1 MAGRMQAAP
10 THIPNYFRK
19 SRLIMLNIKLIIAI
33 VTSALLAPILSLT
46 ATPAK
51 AQILFGNVGSE
62 PVSGIVGSG
71 SKRQG
76 STKTV
81 STFDPTIQSKIN
93 AASAGLTP
101 AAVSGTQTVLGKT
114 VTTDPA
120 VVQTAFDLINSPAGA
135 NTPAVAAFAQS
146 LGNSPN
152 AQTLAT
158 SMQGLR
164 NSDGSIDATVMTN
177 AVNAYNAY
185 VQTLNVG
192 RTSSTNGTNSSS
204 SYSSNSSSSTPTPNS
219 YSGST
224 SSTSSTG
231 NAKYPTS
238 PSGTTTDSTSP
249 SQPNST
255 TTPRSSTSDTSSKP
269 SSTSTGDPTANPSS
283 VPSDDSRGRSN
294 SYAPSNPSSGSNSY
308 STNTTTTTTTN
319 PSNTSS
325 SYSTSD
331 ASSDLP
337 PGQKVAQVL
346 LGKLL
351 EAAR

>member
-1 MAGRMQAAP
+1 MAGRIASTP

-19 SRLIMLNIKLIIAI
+19 SRLIMLNIKLITAI
-33 VTSALLAPILSLT
+33 VTSALLAPILSLM
-46 ATPAK
+46 ATPAT

-114 VTTDPA
+114 VITDPA
-120 VVQTAFDLINSPAGA
+120 VVQIAFDLINSPAGA

-152 AQTLAT
+152 AQNLAT

-164 NSDGSIDATVMTN
+164 NSDGSIDASVMTN

-185 VQTLNVG
+185 VQTLSVSSIP
-192 RTSSTNGTNSSS
+192 TSTP
-204 SYSSNSSSSTPTPNS
+204 SSTPSTP
-219 YSGST
+219 ST
-224 SSTSSTG
+224 SSTPPAPSDPSVPPSTPP
-231 NAKYPTS
+231 APTDPS
-238 PSGTTTDSTSP
+238 VPPITPPVPSGTP
-249 SQPNST
+249 S
-255 TTPRSSTSDTSSKP
+255 
-269 SSTSTGDPTANPSS
+269 
-283 VPSDDSRGRSN
+283 
-294 SYAPSNPSSGSNSY
+294 
-308 STNTTTTTTTN
+308 
-319 PSNTSS
+319 TSS
-325 SYSTSD
+325 SSPTSGTNTGD
-331 ASSDLP
+331 LSGLP

>member
-1 MAGRMQAAP
+1 
-10 THIPNYFRK
+10 
-19 SRLIMLNIKLIIAI
+19 MLNLKLIAALF
-33 VTSALLAPILSLT
+33 TSALLAPTLFWSANP
-46 ATPAK
+46 AT

-81 STFDPTIQSKIN
+81 STFDPSVQSKIN
-93 AASAGLTP
+93 AASAGLTV

-146 LGNSPN
+146 LGSSPN
-152 AQTLAT
+152 AQSLAT
-158 SMQGLR
+158 AMQGMR
-164 NSDGSIDATVMTN
+164 SSDGSIDASVMTN

-185 VQTLNVG
+185 VQTLSVSSNPTSTPSITPSTPN
-192 RTSSTNGTNSSS
+192 TSSTPPAPSDTPSG
-204 SYSSNSSSSTPTPNS
+204 TPTPPTP
-219 YSGST
+219 ST
-224 SSTSSTG
+224 SSGGT
-231 NAKYPTS
+231 A
-238 PSGTTTDSTSP
+238 TTT
-249 SQPNST
+249 
-255 TTPRSSTSDTSSKP
+255 
-269 SSTSTGDPTANPSS
+269 GD
-283 VPSDDSRGRSN
+283 
-294 SYAPSNPSSGSNSY
+294 
-308 STNTTTTTTTN
+308 
-319 PSNTSS
+319 SS
-325 SYSTSD
+325 S
-331 ASSDLP
+331 LP

>member
-1 MAGRMQAAP
+1 MAGRRQSVP
-10 THIPNYFRK
+10 TSVRNYLRK
-19 SRLIMLNIKLIIAI
+19 SRLIMLNIKLITAI
-33 VTSALLAPILSLT
+33 VTSALLAPILSLM
-46 ATPAK
+46 AMPAN

-81 STFDPTIQSKIN
+81 ATFDPSVQSKIN

-120 VVQTAFDLINSPAGA
+120 VVQTAFDLINSPIGA
-135 NTPAVAAFAQS
+135 NTPAVGAFAQS

-152 AQTLAT
+152 AQNLAT

-185 VQTLNVG
+185 VQTLSVSSIP
-192 RTSSTNGTNSSS
+192 TSTPITPPAPSDPSVPPTTPPAPTDPSVTPTSPPTPSGTPSTSSS
-204 SYSSNSSSSTPTPNS
+204 S
-219 YSGST
+219 GT
-224 SSTSSTG
+224 S
-231 NAKYPTS
+231 
-238 PSGTTTDSTSP
+238 
-249 SQPNST
+249 
-255 TTPRSSTSDTSSKP
+255 
-269 SSTSTGDPTANPSS
+269 
-283 VPSDDSRGRSN
+283 
-294 SYAPSNPSSGSNSY
+294 
-308 STNTTTTTTTN
+308 
-319 PSNTSS
+319 
-325 SYSTSD
+325 
-331 ASSDLP
+331 LP
-337 PGQKVAQVL
+337 PGQQVAQVL

>member
-1 MAGRMQAAP
+1 MPSAP
-10 THIPNYFRK
+10 TSVRNYLRK
-19 SRLIMLNIKLIIAI
+19 SRLIMLNIKLITAI
-33 VTSALLAPILSLT
+33 VSSALLAPILSLM
-46 ATPAK
+46 ATPAT

-76 STKTV
+76 STKIV
-81 STFDPTIQSKIN
+81 STFDPSIQSKVN

-146 LGNSPN
+146 LGNSSS
-152 AQTLAT
+152 AQNLAT
-158 SMQGLR
+158 AMQGMR
-164 NSDGSIDATVMTN
+164 NSDGSIDASVMTN

-192 RTSSTNGTNSSS
+192 RTSSSNGTNSSS
-204 SYSSNSSSSTPTPNS
+204 SYSSNSYSSTTTPNS
-219 YSGST
+219 YSSSSKST
-224 SSTSSTG
+224 SSMS
-231 NAKYPTS
+231 NAKSPTS

-249 SQPNST
+249 STANST
-255 TTPRSSTSDTSSKP
+255 TTPSSSTGNMSSKP
-269 SSTSTGDPTANPSS
+269 NSTSTSDPTANPSS
-283 VPSDDSRGRSN
+283 VPSDTSRGRSN
-294 SYAPSNPSSGSNSY
+294 SYAPSNPSSSSTSDPSSQPNS
-308 STNTTTTTTTN
+308 TATT
-319 PSNTSS
+319 NTSS
-325 SYSTSD
+325 TYSTSD

>member
-1 MAGRMQAAP
+1 MAGRMASAP
-10 THIPNYFRK
+10 TSVRNYLRK
-19 SRLIMLNIKLIIAI
+19 SRLIMLNIKLITAI

-46 ATPAK
+46 ATPAT

-81 STFDPTIQSKIN
+81 ATFDPSIQSKIN

-120 VVQTAFDLINSPAGA
+120 VVQTAFDLISSPAGA

-146 LGNSPN
+146 LGNSSS
-152 AQTLAT
+152 AQSLAT

-185 VQTLNVG
+185 VQTLSVSSNPS
-192 RTSSTNGTNSSS
+192 TPSTTPSTPSPSSTPPAPTDPSVTPSTTPAPSGTPSTSSS
-204 SYSSNSSSSTPTPNS
+204 SSPT
-219 YSGST
+219 
-224 SSTSSTG
+224 
-231 NAKYPTS
+231 
-238 PSGTTTDSTSP
+238 SGTTSDL
-249 SQPNST
+249 
-255 TTPRSSTSDTSSKP
+255 SS
-269 SSTSTGDPTANPSS
+269 
-283 VPSDDSRGRSN
+283 
-294 SYAPSNPSSGSNSY
+294 
-308 STNTTTTTTTN
+308 
-319 PSNTSS
+319 
-325 SYSTSD
+325 
-331 ASSDLP
+331 LP